1 MKGREK
7 APLSPDW
14 GQVSTGLRLSPSAEG
29 ALMDFF
35 LVPKTSWKEED
46 KLSGVARGERQADYN
61 FVRRAASHEK
71 KDVYRRKK
79 VAV

>member
-1 MKGREK
+1 
-7 APLSPDW
+7 
-14 GQVSTGLRLSPSAEG
+14 
-29 ALMDFF
+29 MDFF

-79 VAV
+79 VTV